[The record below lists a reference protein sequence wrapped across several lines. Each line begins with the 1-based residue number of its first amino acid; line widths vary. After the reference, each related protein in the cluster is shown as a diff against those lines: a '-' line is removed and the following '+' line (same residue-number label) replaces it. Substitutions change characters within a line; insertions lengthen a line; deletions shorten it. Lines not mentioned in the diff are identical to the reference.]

1 MEMKPAGRDP
11 EALYVLEVSEYIVLD
26 PAVLMGKISSFRL
39 NPILPLCIW
48 GALMGFCIVHAM
60 ERREIHAPMD
70 SL

>member
-11 EALYVLEVSEYIVLD
+11 EALYVLEVSEYIVLG
-26 PAVLMGKISSFRL
+26 PAVLDGENFLVQAQSYSSPLYMG
-39 NPILPLCIW
+39 P
-48 GALMGFCIVHAM
+48 LMGFCIVHAM